1 MSSVPL
7 PVLKVGTRPGVR
19 TLFVAVWLPVGFDD
33 ADLSV

>member
-7 PVLKVGTRPGVR
+7 TVLKVDTRPGVR

-33 ADLSV
+33 PDLSV